1 MSANAVQVAELIRVE
16 TGISI
21 KAAQLASLEAALR
34 RVDPTISVADVLLAN
49 TDSVDRNAL
58 LEQVIDEVSIK
69 ETFYFRQR
77 AELEAIDWRRLV
89 QTARASGS
97 EHARVWVAACATGE
111 EAYTLAILASQAF
124 DPGPPPV
131 SIHATDISVS
141 ALAYARD
148 GRYGRRS
155 TRGLD
160 ESVVRRYFQSE
171 GAQLVVGG
179 QLRGLVEFS
188 RQNLVRD
195 AMPAGGGPFD
205 LIACRNVLIYF
216 EPDTV
221 ERVVAALTQAL
232 SPHGTLLLGAADR
245 LCCSANKLLRMHDAK
260 ASSQH
265 GAKNPQP
272 AHALRRPLGREDPD
286 TLPLPAASIPA
297 AELDEALRAGDTG
310 DLQLALEVT
319 ARVLEDDP
327 LDSNAYFIRGLAHRG
342 LGRDEEA
349 VRAFRSALYVDPG
362 FGLAAF
368 EMGRAHEACGD
379 TTAAARAY
387 RQALRV
393 LDPMSRN
400 DPLHARVDV
409 GDVAAACAIRL
420 HALSAASTR
429 MRRTAPIGIGTG

>member
-1 MSANAVQVAELIRVE
+1 MSASAVQVAELIRAE

-34 RVDPTISVADVLLAN
+34 RVDPTMSVADLLLAS
-49 TDSVDRNAL
+49 TESADRRAL
-58 LEQVIDEVSIK
+58 LDQVIDEVSIK

-77 AELEAIDWRRLV
+77 AELEAIDWRLLV
-89 QTARASGS
+89 QNARASGS

-131 SIHATDISVS
+131 SIQATDISVS
-141 ALAYARD
+141 ALASARC

-160 ESVVRRYFQSE
+160 DSVVKRYFE
-171 GAQLVVGG
+171 TDGAQLVVGG
-179 QLRGLVEFS
+179 RLRGLVKFS

-195 AMPAGGGPFD
+195 SSPAGGGPFD
-205 LIACRNVLIYF
+205 LIACRNVFIYF

-221 ERVVAALTQAL
+221 ERVVATLTQAL

-245 LCCSANKLLRMHDAK
+245 LCCSASKLLRMHSK
-260 ASSQH
+260 PTIQH
-265 GAKNPQP
+265 RANNPQP
-272 AHALRRPLGREDPD
+272 AQALRRPLGRAD
-286 TLPLPAASIPA
+286 TLPLPAASNPA
-297 AELDEALRAGDTG
+297 TELDEALKAADTG

-368 EMGRAHEACGD
+368 QMGRAHEACGD

-393 LDPMSRN
+393 LDPTSRN
-400 DPLHARVDV
+400 YPLFARVDI

-420 HALSAASTR
+420 HALSAASAR
-429 MRRTAPIGIGTG
+429 MRRTAPIVIGT